1 MPLLLPVLLLVAM
14 FALAVLLWPVTLW
27 RRARRGHLRRRVAPW
42 AVYVRGALLA
52 VATGVFLLFALA
64 GWTGAP
70 WQEALLGLG
79 GGLAV
84 GAAAGGLGRLERD
97 GRAVF
102 LTPRM
107 GFAIAIAL
115 VVAGRVAW
123 LGWDLA
129 TGAGWGDARR
139 HAAPLG
145 GLLIGYAFAQ
155 TLALSWRLRRMPRT
169 RLA

>member
-1 MPLLLPVLLLVAM
+1 MPLLLPVFLLIALFV
-14 FALAVLLWPVTLW
+14 LAVLLWPVTLW
-27 RRARRGHLRRRVAPW
+27 RRARRGHLRRRIAPW
-42 AVYVRGALLA
+42 AVHVRGLMLA
-52 VATGVFLLFALA
+52 AAVLVFLLLALA

-70 WQEALLGLG
+70 WREAGLGLAAG
-79 GGLAV
+79 AAV
-84 GAAAGGLGRLERD
+84 GGASGTLAQLHRE
-97 GRAVF
+97 GRAVY
-102 LTPRM
+102 LTPRL

-145 GLLIGYAFAQ
+145 GLLIGYAFLQ
-155 TLALSWRLRRMPRT
+155 TAVLSWRLRRLSRM